1 MGVLAIAAAAA
12 AGDTLVVGAAA
23 AVVVEGVVLWL
34 VAAAAA
40 AAGIHVRGVQ
50 QAVVDQGSVVVADH
64 VVVGVVAGEARG
76 LDHCR
81 VGRRVN
87 VERRREML
95 VQEGSS
101 LLL

>member
-1 MGVLAIAAAAA
+1 VGVLAIAAAAA

-23 AVVVEGVVLWL
+23 AAVVEGVVLWL
-34 VAAAAA
+34 VAAAA